1 MLIWDKPLRDRII
14 EKYPHL
20 AEEIPPEGSRKFEQ
34 EQCDNLFVYLYSN
47 DTDEFISQVTSSN
60 KVDLNSHDGKHTYL
74 QHACN
79 FGLPKVV
86 QTLLDLDVD
95 PNGICDFNPNYPL
108 FIASYRGFADIV
120 QIFLNSKKNISYQTN
135 TGTALLEVIKGADEN
150 HNALDVNT
158 ELCDHKR
165 SFALLLKKS
174 ELSPFALDI
183 NQTDDKGNTCLHYA
197 AKMND
202 RDFILALLDQG
213 AYVGK
218 RNVFGDPPLADIS
231 HKTLESHLN
240 KCVKTNGKSP
250 KDINYEIIFAYNFL
264 CPPKVYQHDDVNSY
278 PTQLESQEYAPE
290 NVPETDP
297 LLYISEVPE
306 LRPLLSHPVLTS
318 FIHLKWLAIKRYY
331 KVNLAFYI
339 GFWAL
344 LTAYTLLTFEIG
356 IHNSNL
362 SLTQDNVT
370 EFSTYKIPFSNDTAV
385 YLWVMVLG
393 FLIALIFRELF
404 QFVSSPLSY
413 VTSVENWLEI
423 CLFVLTSILLLCEMP
438 TMSIRNQ
445 ISAIIILLS
454 WGELIL
460 LVGRHPALATNLE
473 MFKRVTKTFLRFLVW
488 YSILIFA
495 FALSFYMMFRNDL
508 NTDNKIFNNPE
519 TATFKTIVML
529 TGEFDTFGSLPFDL
543 HPFVSHAVFLLF
555 IFLVAIV
562 LVNLLNG
569 LAVSDTQ
576 EIRADAEIV
585 AHVSRVKLINYFEK
599 MAVGDMFSWIHKIQN
614 RVNDFGYGVPSWCT
628 RRFDLKI
635 MLFPDA
641 LQDSE
646 IRILPNQNNFVNFG
660 LSKQK
665 SQIGCVANCCEG
677 YYLQTEIVNDAKSI
691 IKLNS
696 EGSEKSCTEIMEF
709 FVEKFNGVDKAIK
722 EIKKMLNAMSMKSE
736 INSKSPS
743 CNSVVSNG
751 SYQML

>member
-1 MLIWDKPLRDRII
+1 MDKPLRDKIN

-20 AEEIPPEGSRKFEQ
+20 IEEIPPEGTRNLES
-34 EQCDNLFVYLYSN
+34 EQCDNPFVYLYSK
-47 DTDEFISQVTSSN
+47 DIDGFISYINLTKQL
-60 KVDLNSHDGKHTYL
+60 DLNAHDGQHTYL
-74 QHACN
+74 QYACN

-86 QTLLDLDVD
+86 QVLLDLDVD
-95 PNGICDFNPNYPL
+95 PNGICDFNQNYPV
-108 FIASYRGFADIV
+108 FIASYKGFADII
-120 QIFLNSKKNISYQTN
+120 QIFLNSKKSINYQTN
-135 TGTALLEVIKGADEN
+135 NNTVLHEVIKGSDEN
-150 HNALDVNT
+150 HSSLDVNT
-158 ELCDHKR
+158 DLCDHNR
-165 SFALLLKKS
+165 SFQLLMKKS
-174 ELSPFALDI
+174 EISPFTLDI
-183 NQTDDKGNTCLHYA
+183 NHTDDKGNTCLHYA
-197 AKMND
+197 AKIND
-202 RDFILALLDQG
+202 REFILSLLNQG

-218 RNVFGDPPLADIS
+218 RNILGDPPLADIS
-231 HKTLESHLN
+231 HKVLESHLN
-240 KCVKTNGKSP
+240 TCVKTNGKSP

-264 CPPKVYQHDDVNSY
+264 CPPKVYKPNEVDNY
-278 PTQLESQEYAPE
+278 PTQLESQEYSPE

-344 LTAYTLLTFEIG
+344 LTSYTILTFEIG
-356 IHNSNL
+356 IQNSNL

-404 QFVSSPLSY
+404 QFVSSPISY
-413 VTSVENWLEI
+413 LTSIENWLEI
-423 CLFVLTSILLLCEMP
+423 SLFVLTSILLLCEMP

-445 ISAIIILLS
+445 ISAIVILLS

-508 NTDNKIFNNPE
+508 NTDNKIFNDPK

-543 HPFVSHAVFLLF
+543 HPFVSHGVFLLF

-585 AHVSRVKLINYFEK
+585 AHVSRVKLIHYFEK
-599 MAVGDMFSWIHKIQN
+599 MAVGDMFSWIHKVQN
-614 RVNDFGYGVPSWCT
+614 RINDFGYGIPSWCT

-646 IRILPNQNNFVNFG
+646 IRILPNQSNFVNFG
-660 LSKQK
+660 SSKKK
-665 SQIGCVANCCEG
+665 SQIGCIANCCEG
-677 YYLQTEIVNDAKSI
+677 YYLQAEIVNDAKSI

-696 EGSEKSCTEIMEF
+696 EGSEKNCTEVMEF
-709 FVEKFNGVDKAIK
+709 FMDKFSSVDKAVK
-722 EIKKMLNAMSMKSE
+722 EIQKLLSAMSAKSE
-736 INSKSPS
+736 INSLSPS
-743 CNSVVSNG
+743 CNSVVSNS
-751 SYQML
+751 SYQLV

>member
-1 MLIWDKPLRDRII
+1 MRNKII

-20 AEEIPPEGSRKFEQ
+20 ADEVPLEGTRKLES

-47 DTDEFISQVTSSN
+47 DTDGFVSHITSAE
-60 KVDLNSHDGKHTYL
+60 KPDLNAHDGQHTYL
-74 QHACN
+74 QYACN
-79 FGLPKVV
+79 FGLPKIV
-86 QTLLDLDVD
+86 QALLDNDAD
-95 PNGICDFNPNYPL
+95 PNGVCDFNSDQPI
-108 FIASYRGFADIV
+108 FIAAYRGFADII
-120 QIFLNSKKNISYQTN
+120 QIFLNCKKCVTYQTSS
-135 TGTALLEVIKGADEN
+135 GTALHEVIKGSDEN
-150 HNALDVNT
+150 HNSLDVNT
-158 ELCDHKR
+158 ELCDHGR
-165 SFALLLKKS
+165 SFKLLLKKS
-174 ELSPFALDI
+174 EISPFALDI
-183 NQTDDKGNTCLHYA
+183 NQADDKGNTCLHYA
-197 AKMND
+197 AKIND
-202 RDFILALLDQG
+202 RDFVLSLLEQG

-218 RNVFGDPPLADIS
+218 RNVLGDPPLADIS
-231 HKTLESHLN
+231 HKTLETHLN

-250 KDINYEIIFAYNFL
+250 KDINYEIVFSYNFL
-264 CPPKVYQHDDVNSY
+264 CPPRIYKHNDADDCCDY
-278 PTQLESQEYAPE
+278 PTQLESQEYSPE
-290 NVPETDP
+290 NLPETGP
-297 LLYISEVPE
+297 LMYISQVSE

-344 LTAYTLLTFEIG
+344 LTAYTVLTFEIG
-356 IHNSNL
+356 IQNSNF

-370 EFSTYKIPFSNDTAV
+370 EFSTYNIPYANDTAV
-385 YLWVMVLG
+385 CLWVLVLG

-404 QFVSSPLSY
+404 QLVSAPFSY
-413 VTSVENWLEI
+413 LTSVENWLEI
-423 CLFVLTSILLLCEMP
+423 CLFSLTSVLLLCDMP
-438 TMSIRNQ
+438 AMPIRNQ
-445 ISAIIILLS
+445 ISAVVILLS

-508 NTDNKIFNNPE
+508 NTDNKLFNDPK

-543 HPFVSHAVFLLF
+543 HPVVSHAVFLLF

-585 AHVSRVKLINYFEK
+585 AHISRVKLIYYFEQ
-599 MAVGDMFSWIHKIQN
+599 MTVGGMFSWIHKVQN
-614 RVNDFGYGVPSWCT
+614 RVNDFGYGIPSWCT
-628 RRFDLKI
+628 RRYDLKI

-646 IRILPNQNNFVNFG
+646 VRILPNQNNFVNFG
-660 LSKQK
+660 LSKRN
-665 SQIGCVANCCEG
+665 SRIGCVANCCEG
-677 YYLQTEIVNDAKSI
+677 YYLQAEIVNEAKAI

-696 EGSEKSCTEIMEF
+696 EGPENSSTEGMEF
-709 FVEKFNGVDKAIK
+709 FIEKFNNVDKAVR
-722 EIKKMLNAMSMKSE
+722 EIKKMLNAMSTKSE
-736 INSKSPS
+736 LNSISPS

-751 SYQML
+751 SYQIV